1 MNYRIVFSIEL
12 IGVIDRSRVIAALA
26 DNPLFFARF
35 HVALEGTII
44 VANHA
49 TDWVKETIADV
60 VSAGFDEA
68 GSFDVVHDKRLAI
81 RSDTLEHLSVELAIL
96 LSRIVP
102 ILILERQ
109 VVIEEIVARDELSTV
124 PLGDIS
130 TLYIERAAS
139 VISKTVSELRRQV
152 MLGKLTPL
160 G

>member
-1 MNYRIVFSIEL
+1 MNYRIVVSIEL

-68 GSFDVVHDKRLAI
+68 GSLDVVHDKRLAI
-81 RSDTLEHLSVELAIL
+81 GSDTLEHFSVELAIL

-102 ILILERQ
+102 ILILERK
-109 VVIEEIVARDELSTV
+109 VVVEEIVARDELSTV

-130 TLYIERAAS
+130 TLYIVRRNS
-139 VISKTVSELRRQV
+139 ISKTVSELRSQV
-152 MLGKLTPL
+152 IFGKLTPL